1 MVTRFATASAAVTTA
16 TATAA
21 LAPTAAPTR
30 TGALLS
36 HGHAAPVQWG
46 DVLTTIVDA
55 DEGSH
60 MDEVEREA

>member
-1 MVTRFATASAAVTTA
+1 M
-16 TATAA
+16 
-21 LAPTAAPTR
+21 
-30 TGALLS
+30 S

>member
-1 MVTRFATASAAVTTA
+1 M
-16 TATAA
+16 
-21 LAPTAAPTR
+21 
-30 TGALLS
+30 S

-60 MDEVEREA
+60 IYMDEVEREA